1 MPVSAT
7 TGRTP
12 GTHDASGRD
21 ATGRDSADDVTR
33 TAPSLVPDG
42 GPGFRRRG
50 STWRRLGWAGLLSV
64 LVVWSLRG
72 SGVSPG
78 TLAGPAARRS
88 ITDFL
93 SDFLRP
99 ELSPGYLGEVA
110 GAALQTLQISVTGLV
125 IGVVIAAPLALF
137 AAANLSSGAGGGLPV
152 WQRAIRFAPY
162 WTARG
167 ALNFLRAIPEL
178 VWALVFITAVGLGP
192 FAGALAIG
200 VHAGGLLGKLW
211 AEQLEAV
218 DPGPVEAVRL
228 LGPGRVGVALVG
240 VVPQAR
246 RNLISLGMYQ
256 WECNVRAATIVGFVG
271 AGGIGQQVDL
281 SIRLFRYS
289 EASTL
294 ILAILVLVFAA
305 DGLSTLVRR
314 AFR

>member
-1 MPVSAT
+1 MSLAAE
-7 TGRTP
+7 
-12 GTHDASGRD
+12 DAS
-21 ATGRDSADDVTR
+21 R
-33 TAPSLVPDG
+33 TAPSLSPDHG
-42 GPGFRRRG
+42 EASRRRR
-50 STWRRLGWAGLLSV
+50 SPWRRLGWAGLLAV
-64 LVVWSLRG
+64 LVVWSMRG

-78 TLAGPAARRS
+78 ALAGSEARHNMA
-88 ITDFL
+88 DFL

-110 GAALQTLQISVTGLV
+110 GAAVQTLQIAVTALV
-125 IGVVIAAPLALF
+125 IGVVIGAPLSLF
-137 AAANLSSGAGGGLPV
+137 AAANLSSGAGAGLPA
-152 WQRAIRFAPY
+152 WQRALRFGPY
-162 WTARG
+162 WAARG
-167 ALNFLRAIPEL
+167 TLNFLRAIPEL

-211 AEQLEAV
+211 AEQMEAV

-228 LGPGRVGVALVG
+228 MGQGRLGIASLA

-246 RNLISLGMYQ
+246 RHLVSLGMYQ

-271 AGGIGQQVDL
+271 AGGIGQQVDVA
-281 SIRLFRYS
+281 IRLFRYS
-289 EASTL
+289 EAATL
-294 ILAILVLVFAA
+294 ILAIVTLVFVA